1 MVLMALLHAAGWS
14 AFWSQTG
21 WFAAPAAFWLLLLL
35 PLWWWRR
42 RPRSVPVA
50 ATELPALPGSPTRY
64 PRSLRLRLACLP
76 CLAEA
81 AAAVALVAALARPV
95 VEQPLPPQQ
104 EGLAVM
110 LCLDTSS
117 SMEVRDLGD
126 DQPRLATA
134 VALAAQFVAQRPHDQ
149 IGLVAFARFADLRCP
164 PTLDHEALVAMLRST
179 ALVTKDSPEDATG
192 IGGAVALAAATLA
205 RVAAPGKVVV
215 LLTDGEENVASALA
229 PREIAPLHAAQ
240 LCAQLGV
247 RVHTIVTGQGHAR
260 PDGSF
265 LPLDTTAAQQLASG
279 SGGRFFRARDA
290 AALQQVYRAIDSLER
305 LPLAPPRFRRVELLE
320 LPLVAGMLLLV
331 LAAFARRL
339 DLEVLP

>member
-1 MVLMALLHAAGWS
+1 MALLQSTGWHDY
-14 AFWSQTG
+14 WPQDC
-21 WFAAPAAFWLLLLL
+21 WFAAPEAFWLLLLL
-35 PLWWWRR
+35 PLWWWWV
-42 RPRSVPVA
+42 RPRTLPVA
-50 ATELPALPGSPTRY
+50 ATELPALPGTSPQY
-64 PRSLRLRLACLP
+64 PRSLRQQLASLP
-76 CLAEA
+76 RAAEA
-81 AAAVALVAALARPV
+81 AAAVALVTALARPV

-134 VALAAQFVAQRPHDQ
+134 VALAAEFVAQRPHDQ
-149 IGLVAFARFADLRCP
+149 VGLVAFARFADLRCP
-164 PTLDHEALVAMLRST
+164 PTLDHEALVALLRST
-179 ALVTKDSPEDATG
+179 ALVTKESPEDATG
-192 IGGAVALAAATLA
+192 IGGAVALAGSALA

-305 LPLAPPRFRRVELLE
+305 LPLAPPRFRRVERLD
-320 LPLVAGMLLLV
+320 LPLVAGLLLLV
-331 LAAFARRL
+331 LAALGRRL
-339 DLEVLP
+339 GWEVLP